1 MPDEARGAAPSV
13 RSDALVVYGATGDLA
28 KKKIFPALYAMEADG
43 ELEVPIVAVGREA
56 MPVERIVERVR
67 ESVELREGRVDPA
80 VFARLAA
87 RLRYVGGDYGT
98 GEFFRDI
105 HRALGGAGHALHYL
119 AIPPSAFA
127 VVVHGLGDSGCA
139 QGARIVVEKPF
150 GRDLASARE
159 LNRILHKVFD
169 ESAIFR
175 IDHYLGKEPVQNLLH
190 FRFANAFL
198 EPIWNRHHV
207 AHVQITMAE
216 RFGVEGR
223 GRFYEEVGA
232 IRDVVQNHMLQV
244 LALLAME
251 PPIAASAEAL
261 RDEKVKVLRSIRPP
275 EPHELVR
282 GQFEGYREEAGVD
295 PASNVETFAAL
306 RLTIDSWRWADVPFC
321 LRAGKCLPLTATEVR
336 VTLRRPPQRVFAGIE
351 FERGPANHFRF
362 RLGPETEI
370 AIGAQ
375 VRGPGGAGDGDTV
388 ELLAARDARQQT
400 DAYERLLVA
409 AMNGDPLLFARQD
422 EVESA
427 WALVDPLLSKPT
439 PLHPYA
445 CGSWGPREA
454 DALVADLG
462 GWHPPA

>member
-1 MPDEARGAAPSV
+1 VAEP
-13 RSDALVVYGATGDLA
+13 SDALVIFGATGDLA
-28 KKKIFPALYAMEADG
+28 KKKIFPALYGMEQDG
-43 ELEVPIVAVGREA
+43 ELEGVAIVTVGRESF
-56 MPVERIVERVR
+56 PVERIVSRAR
-67 ESVELREGRVDPA
+67 ESVDARLGKADEALFG
-80 VFARLAA
+80 RLAA

-98 GEFFRDI
+98 PEFFRAI
-105 HRALGGAGHALHYL
+105 RAALGSARRPLFYL
-119 AIPPSAFA
+119 AIPPSAFPA
-127 VVVHGLGDSGCA
+127 VVRGLGESGCA
-139 QGARIVVEKPF
+139 ENARIVVEKPF
-150 GRDLASARE
+150 GRDLVSACE
-159 LNRILHKVFD
+159 LNKVLHAVFA
-169 ESAIFR
+169 EPAIFR

-190 FRFANAFL
+190 FRFANSFL

-216 RFGVEGR
+216 KFGVEGR

-232 IRDVVQNHMLQV
+232 IRDVVQNHLLQV

-251 PPIAASAEAL
+251 PPIGASPEAL

-282 GQFEGYREEAGVD
+282 GQFEGYRAEDGVD
-295 PASNVETFAAL
+295 PKSAVETFAAL
-306 RLTIDSWRWADVPFC
+306 RLSIDSWRWADVPFC
-321 LRAGKCLPLTATEVR
+321 VRAGKCLPVTATEVR

-375 VRGPGGAGDGDTV
+375 VRGPGESGDGDTV
-388 ELLAARDARQQT
+388 ELLAARDTRTQT

-409 AMNGDPLLFARQD
+409 ALHGDPLLFARQD

-427 WALVDPLLSKPT
+427 WALVDPLLAKPT
-439 PLHPYA
+439 PVHLYP
-445 CGSWGPREA
+445 CGSWGPHTAE
-454 DALVADLG
+454 ALVADLG
-462 GWHPPA
+462 GWHEPR